1 LDDGELITCVQF
13 FQMNIS
19 VGIVEDHKDYRES
32 LTYLLA
38 SDGNFNVEWS
48 FDSAEVALELSAPV
62 DVILLDINLPKMS
75 GIEAIT
81 RFKEK
86 HPHVRIIM
94 LTILEDDNNV
104 VKSIQNGADGYVLK
118 KTNPLKI
125 MEAIRQV
132 YEGGSPLTPS
142 VAKQLLNIFK
152 GSTNPPVSDYHLTT
166 REKEILNMIVR
177 GMGTEDIA
185 GKLFISADTVRNHF
199 RHIYEKLQVH
209 SKAQVVA
216 KAIRERL
223 A

>member
-1 LDDGELITCVQF
+1 
-13 FQMNIS
+13 MNIS

-48 FDSAEVALELSAPV
+48 FDSAEVALDLSAPV

-75 GIEAIT
+75 GIQAIT

-86 HPHVRIIM
+86 YPHVRIIM

-104 VKSIQNGADGYVLK
+104 VRSIQNGADGYVLK

-152 GSTNPPVSDYHLTT
+152 GNTNPPESDYHLTT
-166 REKEILNMIVR
+166 REKEILNMIVC

-185 GKLFISADTVRNHF
+185 DKLFISADTVRNHF

-223 A
+223 T

>member
-1 LDDGELITCVQF
+1 
-13 FQMNIS
+13 MNIS

-48 FDSAEVALELSAPV
+48 YDSAEVALELSAPV

-75 GIEAIT
+75 GIDAIT
-81 RFKEK
+81 HFKEK
-86 HPHVRIIM
+86 YPHVRIIM
-94 LTILEDDNNV
+94 LTILEDDNNIV
-104 VKSIQNGADGYVLK
+104 RSIQNGADGYVLK

-152 GSTNPPVSDYHLTT
+152 GNANPPESDYHLTT